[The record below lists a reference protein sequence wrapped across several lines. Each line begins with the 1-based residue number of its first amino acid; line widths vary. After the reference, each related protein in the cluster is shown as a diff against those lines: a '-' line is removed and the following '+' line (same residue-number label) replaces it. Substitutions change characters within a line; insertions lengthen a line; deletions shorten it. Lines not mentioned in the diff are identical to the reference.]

1 MENQQIKNFI
11 ARVKLESTYKKFLKN
26 DIIYQI
32 IKIFNVAIEKQ
43 SYSSKIENP
52 LEFAL
57 QFYKEYNVQY
67 YNMIIEQIKRKKIVI
82 NQNNGKSFTD
92 TENNMVHIRLYGN
105 DGDLFIIVHE
115 LAHFIDRNS
124 NPPIIPNKYWFLSET
139 FAFYLEKKLEIW
151 LKNEKYED
159 LISTRTN
166 NRMYFESKMLK
177 AIENELYYENLFRQ
191 KGTIEE
197 NDIDIK
203 KIKSVMQYDVSSNII
218 NYLLQYPLANILS
231 DCLINNHL
239 LSNDYELTE
248 KCFNIDLH
256 KILENYLSNK
266 KQKRKTYIKREK

>member
-1 MENQQIKNFI
+1 MENQLIKNFI
-11 ARVKLESTYKKFLKN
+11 EQVKLESTYKKFLKN

-32 IKIFNVAIEKQ
+32 IKIFNVDIEKQ
-43 SYSSKIENP
+43 SYFSEIENP
-52 LEFAL
+52 LEIAL

-67 YNMIIEQIKRKKIVI
+67 YNMIVEQIKRRKIII
-82 NQNNGKSFTD
+82 NENKGKPFTD
-92 TENNMVHIRLYGN
+92 AKNNIVYIRLYGN

-124 NPPIIPNKYWFLSET
+124 NPPIIPDEYWFLSQT
-139 FAFYLEKKLEIW
+139 FAFYMEKKLKIW
-151 LKNEKYED
+151 LKNEKYQD
-159 LISTRTN
+159 LISTRIN

-177 AIENELYYENLFRQ
+177 AIENELYYESLYRQ
-191 KGTIEE
+191 KGAIEE
-197 NDIDIK
+197 SDIDIK
-203 KIKSVMQYDVSSNII
+203 KIKSIMQYDVSSNII

-266 KQKRKTYIKREK
+266 KKRKTYIKREK